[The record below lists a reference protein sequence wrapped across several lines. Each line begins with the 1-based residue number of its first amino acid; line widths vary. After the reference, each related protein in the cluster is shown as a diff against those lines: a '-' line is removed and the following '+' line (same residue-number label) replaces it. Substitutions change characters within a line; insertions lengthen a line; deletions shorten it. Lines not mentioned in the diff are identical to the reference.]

1 MDAYKALAVS
11 YDRLT
16 NDVDYNAVVDFYGQ
30 ILEREGLHPKTAVDL
45 ACGTGSVAILL
56 ARQGLR
62 VIGVDMAP
70 DMLTVASQKASEL
83 DDPPLFVCQPLQE
96 LCLPRGVDLAVCAL
110 DSLDY
115 ITNPTDCREAIRRAF
130 KALNPGGIFIFD
142 VNTPEKLKAMDGQVF
157 LDEDD
162 DVYCVWRGE
171 FDERTNICSYG
182 MDLFQ
187 RKDKVWHRSFEEH
200 REYAYSQAQLTE
212 YLKNAGFTNIEVYAD
227 RKFIAPGEGEQRIY
241 FKARKGKILY
251 KQNGL
256 RID

>member
-16 NDVDYNAVVDFYGQ
+16 NDVDYKAVVDFYGQ
-30 ILEREGLHPKTAVDL
+30 ILDREGVRPRTAVDL

-56 ARQGLR
+56 AEKGIT
-62 VIGVDMAP
+62 VTGVDMAP
-70 DMLTVASQKASEL
+70 DMLTVACQKAQEMEN
-83 DDPPLFVCQPLQE
+83 PPLFVCQPLQA

-115 ITNPTDCREAIRRAF
+115 VTDPADCKEAIRRIY

-142 VNTPEKLKAMDGQVF
+142 VNTPEKLRAMDGQVF

-162 DVYCVWRGE
+162 DVYCIWRGE
-171 FDERTNICSYG
+171 FDRKSNICSYG

-187 RKDKVWHRSFEEH
+187 REGEAWYRSFEEH
-200 REYAYSQAQLTE
+200 REYAYSQAQLTD
-212 YLKNAGFTNIEVYAD
+212 YLKAAGFTGIEVYAD
-227 RKFIAPGEGEQRIY
+227 REFAAPREGEQRIY
-241 FKARKGKILY
+241 FKARKGKIRY
-251 KQNGL
+251 
-256 RID
+256 R